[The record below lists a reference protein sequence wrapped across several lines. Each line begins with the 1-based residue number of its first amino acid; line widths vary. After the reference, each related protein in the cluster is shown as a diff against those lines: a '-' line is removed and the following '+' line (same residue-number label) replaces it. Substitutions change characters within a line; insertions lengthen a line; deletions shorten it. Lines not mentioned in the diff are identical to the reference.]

1 MGKIKITKNLLD
13 EYRKTKVEIPLLEL
27 ELHDMWTTESGLGN
41 SVILNGKDGSKKP
54 ETVVGFDQERYDRR
68 KQILQYKKEKARTV
82 EQWIDSIEDVETRM
96 VFKMYY
102 TKGLTFE
109 TISIKLGRIRNGNYN
124 RSGDYI
130 RMYIRDKFLKENEI
144 F

>member
-1 MGKIKITKNLLD
+1 MRPMGKIKITKKLLD
-13 EYRKTKVEIPLLEL
+13 EYRKTKIEIPLLEQ
-27 ELHDMWTTESGLGN
+27 ELHEMWTMEKGFGN
-41 SVILNGKDGSKKP
+41 SVILNGKNGSKKP
-54 ETVVGFDQERYDRR
+54 ETVVGFDQERYERR
-68 KQILQYKKEKARTV
+68 KLILQNKREKARVV
-82 EQWIDSIEDVETRM
+82 ERWINSIEDVETRM

-102 TKGLTFE
+102 TERLGFE
-109 TISIKLGRIRNGNYN
+109 TISIKLGRI

>member
-1 MGKIKITKNLLD
+1 MTPMGKIKITRKLLD
-13 EYRKTKVEIPLLEL
+13 EYRKTKIEIPLLEQ
-27 ELHDMWTTESGLGN
+27 ELHEMWTMEKGFGS
-41 SVILNGKDGSKKP
+41 SVILNGKNGSKKP
-54 ETVVGFDQERYDRR
+54 ETVVGFDQERYERR
-68 KQILQYKKEKARTV
+68 KLILQNKREKARVV
-82 EQWIDSIEDVETRM
+82 ERWINSIEDVETRM

-102 TKGLTFE
+102 TERLGFE
-109 TISIKLGRIRNGNYN
+109 TISIKLGRI

>member
-1 MGKIKITKNLLD
+1 MEVTRKMLEDYRKIKA
-13 EYRKTKVEIPLLEL
+13 EIPLLEY
-27 ELHDMWTTESGLGN
+27 ELRKMRLTDAGFGN
-41 SVILNGKDGSKKP
+41 TVILNGKNGSKKP

-68 KQILQYKKEKARTV
+68 KEILRRKKEKTRAV
-82 EQWIDSIEDVETRM
+82 ERWIDSIDDAETRM

-102 TKGLTFE
+102 TEGLGFE
-109 TISIKLGRIRNGNYN
+109 SISIKLGRI

-130 RMYIRDKFLKENEI
+130 RMYIRDKFLKKNGI

>member
-1 MGKIKITKNLLD
+1 MEVTRKMLEDYRKIKA
-13 EYRKTKVEIPLLEL
+13 EIPLLEY
-27 ELHDMWTTESGLGN
+27 ELKEMRLTDTGFGN
-41 SVILNGKDGSKKP
+41 TVILNGKNGSKKP

-68 KQILQYKKEKARTV
+68 KEILRRKKEKTRAV
-82 EQWIDSIEDVETRM
+82 ERWIDSIDDAETRM

-102 TKGLTFE
+102 TEGLGFE
-109 TISIKLGRIRNGNYN
+109 SISIKLGRI

-130 RMYIRDKFLKENEI
+130 RMYIRDKFLKKNGI

>member
-1 MGKIKITKNLLD
+1 MGKIKITKKLLD
-13 EYRKTKVEIPLLEL
+13 EYRKTKIEIPLLEL
-27 ELHDMWTTESGLGN
+27 ELHEMWTTEKGFGN
-41 SVILNGKDGSKKP
+41 SVILNGKNGSKKP

-68 KQILQYKKEKARTV
+68 KLILQNKREKARAV
-82 EQWIDSIEDVETRM
+82 ERWIESIEDVETRM

-102 TKGLTFE
+102 TEGLTFE
-109 TISIKLGRIRNGNYN
+109 TISIKLGHIRNGNYN